1 MTDRRGQGN
10 LPQIDGA
17 TVASIQTIFQRSRL
31 SHTGWSSRLLEG
43 RLDSRHVWRN
53 DARGSIDIFKDRRA
67 MGTTK
72 VNVWLL
78 VDASGSMG
86 GEKALRS
93 MDTAA
98 TLAEAFKRITTVNL
112 HVWQHKAVKGG
123 TASMHR
129 VYERGAT
136 PKFASMPRWIGGGN
150 ADGFALQW
158 IGDKALKA
166 ARPDERTIIIVI
178 SDGLPSVHAP
188 NATNHDLV
196 QFSHTVATRLR
207 QKGAA
212 VLSISIERD
221 AESNSYGMY
230 GRENVVPFNF
240 GSATAWVTLAQ
251 GLAEKFGRVLR

>member
-1 MTDRRGQGN
+1 MFGTAR
-10 LPQIDGA
+10 LPEIDGA

-31 SHTGWSSRLLEG
+31 DHPVWLSRLLEG
-43 RLDSRHVWRN
+43 RLDSRHAWRN
-53 DARGSIDIFKDRRA
+53 DARGSVDIFKDRKA

-78 VDASGSMG
+78 VDASGSMNG
-86 GEKALRS
+86 DKALRS

-98 TLAEAFKRITTVNL
+98 TLAEAFKRISTVNL
-112 HVWQHKAVKGG
+112 HVWQHKATSAG

-129 VYERGAT
+129 VYERGVVA
-136 PKFASMPRWIGGGN
+136 KFAEMPRWIGGGN

-158 IGDKALKA
+158 IGERALKA
-166 ARPDERTIIIVI
+166 ARQGERTIIIVI
-178 SDGLPSVHAP
+178 SDGLPSVHAT
-188 NATNHDLV
+188 NATNYDLV

-207 QKGAA
+207 TKGAA

-230 GRENVVPFNF
+230 GRENVVPFDF
-240 GSATAWVTLAQ
+240 GSHNPWVTLAQ